1 MPIVGNREGPLIRH
15 TIKSLQET
23 SEQSIRGGRCTSH
36 SQLTVAGPCR
46 VCKRLRIMIEM
57 LSEDILLE
65 IFDFYRLNAVKQ
77 SRGNPWKWHRLAH
90 VCRKWRHVI
99 SMSPRRLDLQILC
112 TSGASIER
120 VLGSWPTLPLIV
132 RFKGHLESHSV
143 PNNIA
148 AALQHPDRLCELDL
162 DVTGPIARSIVDESM
177 QKPFQAL
184 KCIRITVKDTAR
196 PSLLPRSAFLGGSV
210 QHLREL
216 KLDGVAIPFPA
227 IRRVLLSTSSL
238 IDLCLSNI
246 PNDIYFSPADLVTA
260 LSTLVQLESL
270 TVGFHSP
277 ASSPPSSITPPP
289 AQCITLPSLTFLDF
303 HGTSE
308 YLEEFVARIDLPSL
322 CNIAIKLFNQIFF
335 ELPRFYQFIPHLNML
350 GSPTEVY
357 VTHAADLV
365 SVSLFQGGKF
375 WSEKCVLGTSCRRL
389 DWQLSFVAQISTQ
402 LSPLLSSVRSLSI
415 KEDLALP
422 SGEEDVDST
431 QWLEL
436 FRPFTHVTQVLIFGR
451 QLIPGIVQALVEDT
465 ATDVLP
471 ELTSLHLNGYRDSSS
486 VAKAAR
492 QFVAIRSLSSRTV
505 FLSD

>member
-1 MPIVGNREGPLIRH
+1 
-15 TIKSLQET
+15 
-23 SEQSIRGGRCTSH
+23 
-36 SQLTVAGPCR
+36 
-46 VCKRLRIMIEM
+46 
-57 LSEDILLE
+57 
-65 IFDFYRLNAVKQ
+65 
-77 SRGNPWKWHRLAH
+77 
-90 VCRKWRHVI
+90 
-99 SMSPRRLDLQILC
+99 
-112 TSGASIER
+112 
-120 VLGSWPTLPLIV
+120 
-132 RFKGHLESHSV
+132 
-143 PNNIA
+143 
-148 AALQHPDRLCELDL
+148 
-162 DVTGPIARSIVDESM
+162 M

-184 KCIRITVKDTAR
+184 KCIRITVKDAAR
-196 PSLLPRSAFLGGSV
+196 PSLLARSALGSAFLGGSV

-227 IRRVLLSTSSL
+227 IRQVLLSTNNL
-238 IDLCLSNI
+238 IDLHLSNI
-246 PNDIYFSPADLVTA
+246 PNEIYFSPDDLVTA

-289 AQCITLPSLTFLDF
+289 AQCVTLPLLTFLDF

-308 YLEEFVARIDLPSL
+308 YLEEFVARIGLPSL

-335 ELPRFYQFIPHLNML
+335 ELPQFCQFIPHLNML

-357 VTHAADLV
+357 ITHAADLV

-375 WSEKCVLGTSCRRL
+375 RSEKCVLGTSCRQL
-389 DWQLSFVAQISTQ
+389 DWQLSFVAQISTH

-422 SGEEDVDST
+422 TGEEDVDSA

-436 FRPFTHVTQVLIFGR
+436 FQPFTHVTQVLVFGR
-451 QLIPGIVQALVEDT
+451 QLVPGIVQALVMEDT
-465 ATDVLP
+465 AMEVLP

-492 QFVAIRSLSSRTV
+492 QFVATRSLSNRSV